1 MKKMKFT
8 MVRFTYDN
16 LEIEDPFFEKIIIW
30 SKTDIDRDLLLS
42 LYGHQRPLGGLL
54 IPYEKIVVEYE
65 DVKFTEQEKDLN

>member
-8 MVRFTYDN
+8 MIRFTYDN
-16 LEIEDPFFEKIIIW
+16 LESEDPFFEKIIIW

-42 LYGHQRPLGGLL
+42 LYGYNRPLGGLL
-54 IPYEKIVVEYE
+54 IPYEKIVIEYE